1 MAKDAPA
8 TTDQMTVTQ
17 FMNSC
22 QTMAWTD
29 GPFNRSLLPRL
40 EGGEQIRT
48 RDGPPGMGPIAS
60 PARSRTK
67 VQWSSRFVSGKI
79 KAIF

>member
-29 GPFNRSLLPRL
+29 GPFNRSLPPRYEVREQVCQDMNLSLP
-40 EGGEQIRT
+40 GEI
-48 RDGPPGMGPIAS
+48 
-60 PARSRTK
+60 
-67 VQWSSRFVSGKI
+67 
-79 KAIF
+79 